1 MTYIDMSSYVMHV
14 LDYKTEKGIKIR
26 HTYHKLYNW
35 NCRSQ
40 PKRSPSVQRNHAPLN
55 NLVLYSIFHHLR
67 VFLYIFPFGGWPS
80 PNFSKRQ
87 GAIGKSPFTASMLF
101 LHNSPAAE
109 PGVFCF
115 GPQKTTQK
123 IMGKCCQLFL
133 ATKKK
138 DIICKLVNHSNGKK
152 LSFLP
157 TLFVFFRSVIISLG
171 VGFSSYRV
179 RLSHTLTNDNTF
191 ADMLHLIEMDKGHSS
206 SRCCLIASQRSC
218 CTTATW
224 SQ

>member
-1 MTYIDMSSYVMHV
+1 MSSYVMHV

-40 PKRSPSVQRNHAPLN
+40 PKCSPSVQRNHAPLN

-109 PGVFCF
+109 PGVFLF
-115 GPQKTTQK
+115 RTPKNDPK
-123 IMGKCCQLFL
+123 NHGKM
-133 ATKKK
+133 
-138 DIICKLVNHSNGKK
+138 
-152 LSFLP
+152 LP
-157 TLFVFFRSVIISLG
+157 T
-171 VGFSSYRV
+171 FSCYKKERY
-179 RLSHTLTNDNTF
+179 N
-191 ADMLHLIEMDKGHSS
+191 M
-206 SRCCLIASQRSC
+206 
-218 CTTATW
+218 
-224 SQ
+224 